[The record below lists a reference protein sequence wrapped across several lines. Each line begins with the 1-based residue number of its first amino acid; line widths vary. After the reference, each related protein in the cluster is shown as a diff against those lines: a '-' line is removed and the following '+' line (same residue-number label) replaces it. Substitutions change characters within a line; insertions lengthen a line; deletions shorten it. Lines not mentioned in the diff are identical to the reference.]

1 MDPQRAF
8 KVFLTSASP
17 VKTWRTPC
25 QSDPSPLPTMLPL
38 PIFILLLLLLI
49 LLLLRRMFRIES
61 RFAFSFQ
68 MSFTFWWDCQFDSQC
83 IWLLQDFF
91 ESKQRTKIMKIA
103 FEERKNNGNRWII
116 TVKRTRFQW
125 KKFILV
131 LIVHL
136 HTGWTYNEVLNPEWL
151 LCRDI
156 SWSKIDHLKK
166 YIHIYLCV
174 KKRLWA

>member
-8 KVFLTSASP
+8 KVFLTFASP
-17 VKTWRTPC
+17 VKTRWTPC
-25 QSDPSPLPTMLPL
+25 QSDPSPLPL
-38 PIFILLLLLLI
+38 PIFILLLILLI

-103 FEERKNNGNRWII
+103 FGERKNNGNRWII
-116 TVKRTRFQW
+116 TVERTRFQW

-131 LIVHL
+131 LIVYL
-136 HTGWTYNEVLNPEWL
+136 NIGWTMRFWIQNGY
-151 LCRDI
+151 
-156 SWSKIDHLKK
+156 
-166 YIHIYLCV
+166 CV
-174 KKRLWA
+174 GI